1 MRIFSF
7 TYGLNNFSLFVYR
20 EVRRKCAAAMIV
32 SHARDMET
40 AVQSMLQGA
49 YLGLGLWFILFKSK
63 IPTIKSCTRF
73 TIEIKVFASVG

>member
-1 MRIFSF
+1 MKLYKLIEDILVYLWFE
-7 TYGLNNFSLFVYR
+7 YFSLFVYR

-49 YLGLGLWFILFKSK
+49 YLGLGL
-63 IPTIKSCTRF
+63 
-73 TIEIKVFASVG
+73 